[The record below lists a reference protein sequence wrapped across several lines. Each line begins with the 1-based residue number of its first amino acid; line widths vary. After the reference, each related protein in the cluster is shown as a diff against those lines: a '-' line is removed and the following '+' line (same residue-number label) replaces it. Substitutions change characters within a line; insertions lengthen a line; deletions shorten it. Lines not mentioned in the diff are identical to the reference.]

1 MTPLLSTALLCCLG
15 LVLGLG
21 ACTTRT
27 GSDSR
32 GESRFDPRA
41 IAKSDI
47 DRVAEAN
54 QREVVAGLHRLT
66 DKLYR
71 RNPREWKKVGVAS
84 HEAAVTRIFLPGA
97 VWPELGGKTDIQ
109 AVQLAFRDDYQGDR
123 VLALMAGLLGMVQ
136 AAFDYKTNF
145 YVIDSLEPQKLYNCA
160 RNLEIVAWKLNNARN
175 LESELFILS
184 NELDYANRNLSF
196 EREIGRLVGLL
207 DFLSLVIAD
216 KSGRNVNRVVQ
227 NLATAVFLPVVALK

>member
-1 MTPLLSTALLCCLG
+1 MTPRLAPALLCCLG
-15 LVLGLG
+15 LLGLA

-27 GSDSR
+27 GADSR

-41 IAKSDI
+41 IAKTDI
-47 DRVAEAN
+47 DRVVEAN
-54 QREVVAGLHRLT
+54 QREVLAGLHRLA

-71 RNPREWKKVGVAS
+71 RNPREWKKVGVLS
-84 HEAAVTRIFLPGA
+84 HEAAVARIFLPGA

-136 AAFDYKTNF
+136 AAYDNKTDF
-145 YVIDSLEPQKLYNCA
+145 YVLDSLDPQKLYNCA
-160 RNLEIVAWKLNNARN
+160 RNFEIVAWKLNNARN
-175 LESELFILS
+175 VESELFVLS

-196 EREIGRLVGLL
+196 EREIGRQVGLL

-216 KSGRNVNRVVQ
+216 KSGRNVNRAVQ
-227 NLATAVFLPVVALK
+227 NLATAMFLPVATLK